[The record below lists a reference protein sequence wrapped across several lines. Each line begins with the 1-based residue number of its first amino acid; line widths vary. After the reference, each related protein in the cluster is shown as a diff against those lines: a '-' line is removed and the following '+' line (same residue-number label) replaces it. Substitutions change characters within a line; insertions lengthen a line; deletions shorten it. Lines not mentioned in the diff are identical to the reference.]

1 MAAEIETLKDLYIG
15 HLKDLYS
22 AENQITKAL
31 PRIIKKVTSPDL
43 KKGLEEH
50 LNQTIN
56 QVERLNQ
63 IFEALGTSPRG
74 KKCVGME
81 GVLEEGKEAM
91 AEKVSSTD
99 LMDAALIAASQ
110 KVEHYEISGYGTA
123 RAFAKLLGEDEA
135 VNLLSQT
142 LEEEKAADEKLTK
155 LGLNIINIDAL
166 QGLKGQARSMSS
178 RQQRA

>member
-1 MAAEIETLKDLYIG
+1 MPK
-15 HLKDLYS
+15 
-22 AENQITKAL
+22 
-31 PRIIKKVTSPDL
+31 IIKKVTAPDL
-43 KKGLEEH
+43 KKGLEDH
-50 LNQTIN
+50 LDQTMN
-56 QVERLNQ
+56 QVGRLNQ
-63 IFEALGTSPRG
+63 IFEGLGLNPRG

-91 AEKVSSTD
+91 AEKMASAD

-123 RAFAKLLGEDEA
+123 RTFAKLLGEDEA

-155 LGLNIINIDAL
+155 LSMNIINIDAL
-166 QGLKGQARSMSS
+166 QGQATGMS
-178 RQQRA
+178 RQ

>member
-1 MAAEIETLKDLYIG
+1 MTAEIETLKDLYIG

-43 KKGLEEH
+43 KKGLEDH
-50 LNQTIN
+50 LDQTMN

-123 RAFAKLLGEDEA
+123 RAFAKLLGENEA
-135 VNLLSQT
+135 VDLLSQT
-142 LEEEKAADEKLTK
+142 LEEEKAADEKLTQI
-155 LGLNIINIDAL
+155 GMNIVNIDAL
-166 QGLKGQARSMSS
+166 EGQSNNMTR
-178 RQQRA
+178 QRA

>member
-1 MAAEIETLKDLYIG
+1 MTAEIETLKDLYIG

-31 PRIIKKVTSPDL
+31 PKIIKKATSPDL
-43 KKGLEEH
+43 KKGLEAH
-50 LNQTIN
+50 LEQTMN

-63 IFEALGTSPRG
+63 IFEALGTNPRG

-91 AEKVSSTD
+91 AEKMSTSD
-99 LMDAALIAASQ
+99 LMDTALIAASQ

-123 RAFAKLLGEDEA
+123 RAFARLLGENEA
-135 VNLLSQT
+135 VTLLSQT
-142 LEEEKAADEKLTK
+142 LEEEKAADEKLTQI
-155 LGLNIINIDAL
+155 GMNIVNIEAL
-166 QGLKGQARSMSS
+166 QG
-178 RQQRA
+178 QQTA

>member
-1 MAAEIETLKDLYIG
+1 MTAEIETLKDLYIG

-43 KKGLEEH
+43 KKGLEDH
-50 LNQTIN
+50 LDQTMN

-123 RAFAKLLGEDEA
+123 RAFAKLLGENEA
-135 VNLLSQT
+135 VDLLSQT
-142 LEEEKAADEKLTK
+142 LEEEKAADEKLTQI
-155 LGLNIINIDAL
+155 GMNIVNIDAL
-166 QGLKGQARSMSS
+166 EGQSNNMTS
-178 RQQRA
+178 QRA

>member
-1 MAAEIETLKDLYIG
+1 MTAEIETLKDLYIG

-43 KKGLEEH
+43 KKGLEDH
-50 LNQTIN
+50 LDQTMNQFG
-56 QVERLNQ
+56 RLNQ
-63 IFEALGTSPRG
+63 IFEGLGLNPRG

>member
-1 MAAEIETLKDLYIG
+1 MTAEIETLKDLYIG

-43 KKGLEEH
+43 KKGLEDH
-50 LNQTIN
+50 LDQTMN

-135 VNLLSQT
+135 VDLLSQT

-155 LGLNIINIDAL
+155 LSMNIINIDAL
-166 QGLKGQARSMSS
+166 QGQATGMS
-178 RQQRA
+178 RQ

>member
-1 MAAEIETLKDLYIG
+1 MATEIETLKDLYIG
-15 HLKDLYS
+15 NLKDLYS

-31 PRIIKKVTSPDL
+31 PKIIKKVTSPDL
-43 KKGLEEH
+43 KKGLEDH
-50 LNQTIN
+50 LDQTMN

-63 IFEALGTSPRG
+63 IFEALGTNPRG

-91 AEKVSSTD
+91 AEKVASSD

-123 RAFAKLLGEDEA
+123 RAFAKLLGENEA
-135 VNLLSQT
+135 VDLLSQT

-155 LGLNIINIDAL
+155 LGMNIINIDAM
-166 QGLKGQARSMSS
+166 QGQASSSMS
-178 RQQRA
+178 RQRA